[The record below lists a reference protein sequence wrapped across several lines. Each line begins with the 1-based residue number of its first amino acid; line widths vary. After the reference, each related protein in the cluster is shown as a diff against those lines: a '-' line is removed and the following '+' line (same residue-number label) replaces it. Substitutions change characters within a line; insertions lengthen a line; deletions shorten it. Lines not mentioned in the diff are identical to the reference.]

1 MTVPCTTQASRWICG
16 LCRWSA
22 LLRQARY
29 KKRYEADA
37 DNGEYVDA
45 DNPLPSFTD
54 PITLQP
60 VVNPAISAHG
70 HVMGLQTWKVSDMSF
85 P

>member
-1 MTVPCTTQASRWICG
+1 MICG

-45 DNPLPSFTD
+45 DNPLPDFTD